1 MGAFLLKILDAFTP
15 FFLLVQLLTD
25 SVNSTKTTRNKK
37 SPPFGGP

>member
-15 FFLLVQLLTD
+15 FLLLVQLLTD

-37 SPPFGGP
+37 SPPFGGL